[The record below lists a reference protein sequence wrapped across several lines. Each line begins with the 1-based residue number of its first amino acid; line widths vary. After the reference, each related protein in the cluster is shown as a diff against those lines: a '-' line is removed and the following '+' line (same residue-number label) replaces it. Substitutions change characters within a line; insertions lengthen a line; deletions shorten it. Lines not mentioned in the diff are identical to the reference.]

1 MNGLAP
7 LSMGALV
14 AALFATVVAVP
25 AEAKEKKFHF
35 DMVRGAKL
43 VVSGCLP
50 NAAAHVSIRPGGP
63 VEVMDVSVE
72 GLPPNTEFDF
82 FAIQKPGA
90 IRISLVP
97 GRHRD

>member
-1 MNGLAP
+1 MKGIAP

-43 VVSGCLP
+43 VASGCLP
-50 NAAAHVSIRPGGP
+50 NATAHVSIRPGGP

-72 GLPPNTEFDF
+72 GLPPYTEFDF
-82 FAIQKPGA
+82 
-90 IRISLVP
+90 L
-97 GRHRD
+97 